1 MHSTAMCLR
10 PMGTGVSSTGVSRG
24 AGAVAGKEEEKE
36 EEGRIRDGSAFPP
49 LK

>member
-10 PMGTGVSSTGVSRG
+10 PMGTGVSSTGVSKG
-24 AGAVAGKEEEKE
+24 AGAGKEEVE
-36 EEGRIRDGSAFPP
+36 EECRIRDGSALTP